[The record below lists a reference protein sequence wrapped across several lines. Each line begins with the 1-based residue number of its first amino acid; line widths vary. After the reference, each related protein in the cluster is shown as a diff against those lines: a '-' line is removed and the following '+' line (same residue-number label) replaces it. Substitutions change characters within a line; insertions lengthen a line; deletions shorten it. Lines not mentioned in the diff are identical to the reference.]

1 MERNIEETDN
11 KVNTKSQNQNKE
23 GFFGR
28 LKTSI
33 KDNFIVGLIFSG
45 PILGTLYILF
55 LLFSFFD
62 RIFGQIYYK
71 ILGFNIPGAGLIT
84 LFVFIVLLGVFA
96 RTYFANFFLGA
107 FERVVKKIPLVS
119 SIYSTLKS
127 VSDIFQKK
135 RSLGRP
141 VFVFFGQGYI
151 PAFEIS
157 SDDKI
162 ASVIIPSTPNP
173 TTGFVFLFPKKNLIY
188 ANISAEEFMKFFLS
202 LGMYMLKVD
211 LDELERMRLRA
222 SEGNSLEQKN

>member
-1 MERNIEETDN
+1 MEKNTEEIDE

-23 GFFGR
+23 RFFDR

-45 PILGTLYILF
+45 PILGTIYILF
-55 LLFSFFD
+55 LLFSLFD
-62 RIFGQIYYK
+62 RVFGQIYYK

-96 RTYFANFFLGA
+96 RTYFASLFLDT
-107 FERVVKKIPLVS
+107 FEKVVKKIPLVS

-127 VSDIFQKK
+127 VSDIFQTK

-141 VFVFFGQGYI
+141 VFVPFGQSYI

-157 SDDKI
+157 SNDKV
-162 ASVIIPSTPNP
+162 ASILIPSTPNP
-173 TTGFVFLFPKKNLIY
+173 TTGFIFLLPKKNLIY
-188 ANISAEEFMKFFLS
+188 PDISAEEFMKFYLS
-202 LGMYMLKVD
+202 FGIYMLRVD
-211 LDELERMRLRA
+211 FEELERIRIRA
-222 SEGNSLEQKN
+222 SEGNSSDQKD